1 MVNSFFALLMLPTLM
16 LPDPRGICFV
26 RLKHHIWMYD
36 LENFWLSSS
45 GQSSKGWKTNQA
57 SHTYLRSQE
66 FVCPGNHGWAGVE
79 ASTHPD
85 SRALLAWDCGVTC
98 LSPLT
103 MLSGYFFSLS
113 ILEKQIFSFLRNAF
127 SLTPVENSSV
137 PFVCFLNFV
146 CVFVSWYW
154 TCADFC
160 QDNIQ
165 CTAMN
170 SRAPEWLRVC
180 GKGLW
185 KCPGIFQLFL
195 VARFLYPLP
204 LHWGISQVLLQA
216 RSDYRASLVCVL
228 GRLVREV
235 QFTTSE
241 GLVFLFCETG
251 HVRHVVGVT
260 FNFGS
265 WLVAC
270 FYFQPI

>member
-1 MVNSFFALLMLPTLM
+1 
-16 LPDPRGICFV
+16 
-26 RLKHHIWMYD
+26 
-36 LENFWLSSS
+36 
-45 GQSSKGWKTNQA
+45 
-57 SHTYLRSQE
+57 
-66 FVCPGNHGWAGVE
+66 
-79 ASTHPD
+79 
-85 SRALLAWDCGVTC
+85 
-98 LSPLT
+98 
-103 MLSGYFFSLS
+103 
-113 ILEKQIFSFLRNAF
+113 
-127 SLTPVENSSV
+127 
-137 PFVCFLNFV
+137 
-146 CVFVSWYW
+146 
-154 TCADFC
+154 
-160 QDNIQ
+160 
-165 CTAMN
+165 MN

-195 VARFLYPLP
+195 IARFLYPLP